1 MALIAAHLN
10 AEVILVMTA
19 FMLYVHRGGEMAS
32 VLWTGTEWERDER
45 MKARPRKPRSE
56 KDRRDGET
64 MDRRQ
69 NNGTK
74 C

>member
-1 MALIAAHLN
+1 
-10 AEVILVMTA
+10 
-19 FMLYVHRGGEMAS
+19 MAS
-32 VLWTGTEWERDER
+32 VLWTGTEWEGDER
-45 MKARPRKPRSE
+45 MKARPPRKPRSE

-64 MDRRQ
+64 VDRRQ